1 MHMHRFK
8 FEESHF
14 IDEIQSTY
22 MRYTHPSGLKVIKIN
37 NLDPQNV
44 ASILLQT
51 IPGNSN
57 GCPHVLEHVVLCGS
71 KKFDVKDPFFS
82 MLRRSIAGFANA
94 FTGSDFTC
102 YPFAAHIKED
112 FFNLFEVYL
121 DAVFHPLIDKASF
134 LQEGF
139 RLTSEGYKG
148 IVFNEM
154 KQGHSSLYDRLHHKT
169 VENLF
174 PETPYRFDSGGVP
187 KEIVT
192 LTHQDLLDFHKEFYH
207 PSRAMIF
214 LYGNL
219 DIDEQL
225 QKIED
230 SIKNIPLSDKP
241 EPKRVYQTRF
251 TEKKIVYTHYPA
263 SKDDTAKHLTIGFV
277 VGNHKNP
284 ERLLEILYLKMLL
297 ADHDACPIQ
306 RGIMGEDLASSV
318 EVLTDM
324 EVLEP
329 YIYFTF
335 KDVTDPEK
343 LVATFDKILHQSY
356 QEGFFEEARA
366 AALHQLKISFLNTV
380 EDGYPTGLIFFFRAL
395 LPYLNG
401 SDPLQMLKFKERIE
415 TLEKAMSSPEN
426 IRKVLKEAFLE
437 NKHRV
442 EVHFSPKE
450 HLLEEELPIPPKIT
464 EKMEE
469 TINEETKLIEAKQQ
483 RSHDA
488 SILPILHIHQLPLK
502 PFSYTLDKQ
511 DGAVPIYI
519 HKTWTNGLS
528 YIDLFI
534 DLPAYSNEEIHHLG
548 LLIHL
553 LGQIGVDGVSFEDL
567 IEKKEAIVSSF
578 HLSIEPIQE
587 RLILIVSMETLSENI
602 EKAFKLIRQIL
613 TSTVFDEKE
622 RIEEVVKDLYTHLK
636 SRFTQRAVGRC
647 ILKSKS
653 LLKTGYEALEEL
665 KGFSFY
671 LWLKERVENPV
682 ELLLDPLKKVYET
695 ILRAK
700 GLQEMS
706 LTTDL
711 DKIPAMDFGI
721 VRNLEPFLNESLPH
735 KIPNLFFGYKVP
747 LQANENALSFPGFSF
762 EDPDSPYARIAVQL
776 VKHLQIHPILRELH
790 GAYGASMSYDMD
802 QGIFTMFTSCDPN
815 IDLTY
820 KTFLEVL
827 KPIHGGLFSDQ
838 DLYEA
843 KLAALQK
850 TDGISALNMRAS
862 DQYWLNRL
870 GRSEEKRILH
880 RNRLIEADTS
890 AIRICVSKIMDNLI
904 DAVSVTVASKK
915 ALESL
920 EKHLTTLV
928 EL

>member
-1 MHMHRFK
+1 MPR
-8 FEESHF
+8 SP
-14 IDEIQSTY
+14 D
-22 MRYTHPSGLKVIKIN
+22 
-37 NLDPQNV
+37 
-44 ASILLQT
+44 
-51 IPGNSN
+51 
-57 GCPHVLEHVVLCGS
+57 
-71 KKFDVKDPFFS
+71 FS
-82 MLRRSIAGFANA
+82 
-94 FTGSDFTC
+94 
-102 YPFAAHIKED
+102 
-112 FFNLFEVYL
+112 V
-121 DAVFHPLIDKASF
+121 DARDHGR
-134 LQEGF
+134 Q
-139 RLTSEGYKG
+139 
-148 IVFNEM
+148 
-154 KQGHSSLYDRLHHKT
+154 
-169 VENLF
+169 
-174 PETPYRFDSGGVP
+174 
-187 KEIVT
+187 
-192 LTHQDLLDFHKEFYH
+192 
-207 PSRAMIF
+207 RAMCEVDSLALELGECF
-214 LYGNL
+214 
-219 DIDEQL
+219 Q
-225 QKIED
+225 
-230 SIKNIPLSDKP
+230 SIKQYPLAMQNY
-241 EPKRVYQTRF
+241 E
-251 TEKKIVYTHYPA
+251 A
-263 SKDDTAKHLTIGFV
+263 A
-277 VGNHKNP
+277 
-284 ERLLEILYLKMLL
+284 
-297 ADHDACPIQ
+297 
-306 RGIMGEDLASSV
+306 V

-653 LLKTGYEALEEL
+653 LLKTGYEALEVAAWPDL
-665 KGFSFY
+665 G
-671 LWLKERVENPV
+671 ERPFIATH
-682 ELLLDPLKKVYET
+682 LDVT
-695 ILRAK
+695 
-700 GLQEMS
+700 
-706 LTTDL
+706 
-711 DKIPAMDFGI
+711 
-721 VRNLEPFLNESLPH
+721 
-735 KIPNLFFGYKVP
+735 
-747 LQANENALSFPGFSF
+747 
-762 EDPDSPYARIAVQL
+762 
-776 VKHLQIHPILRELH
+776 
-790 GAYGASMSYDMD
+790 
-802 QGIFTMFTSCDPN
+802 
-815 IDLTY
+815 
-820 KTFLEVL
+820 
-827 KPIHGGLFSDQ
+827 
-838 DLYEA
+838 
-843 KLAALQK
+843 K
-850 TDGISALNMRAS
+850 TDTNYLAS
-862 DQYWLNRL
+862 VKEIFNSRKLSLSSIAFYDNNLHPDQ
-870 GRSEEKRILH
+870 
-880 RNRLIEADTS
+880 
-890 AIRICVSKIMDNLI
+890 KI
-904 DAVSVTVASKK
+904 
-915 ALESL
+915 
-920 EKHLTTLV
+920 
-928 EL
+928 